1 MNWLKKNIL
10 EWALNKVKDEGRKNI
25 GPIHVGALGA
35 TTTTRDES
43 YRSDPLSN
51 CEQLRFTIIN
61 VDNGTLVRM
70 ETHRP
75 EDEYTVRQGGPRRGP
90 PTFIVKDGEN
100 VQDVVVRLLGI
111 AALERS

>member
-1 MNWLKKNIL
+1 MNWFKKQIMG
-10 EWALNKVKDEGRKNI
+10 WALSQVKNESRKNI
-25 GPIHVGALGA
+25 GPIHVGAIGA
-35 TTTTRDES
+35 TTSSWDEVQ
-43 YRSDPLSN
+43 RSDPLSN

-75 EDEYTVRQGGPRRGP
+75 EDEYTVRSGPRRGP

>member
-1 MNWLKKNIL
+1 MNWFKKKAVD
-10 EWALNKVKDEGRKNI
+10 WAMRQQERKKVEMAYRGESLLST
-25 GPIHVGALGA
+25 G
-35 TTTTRDES
+35 RDEVL
-43 YRSDPLSN
+43 RSGPLSN

-70 ETHRP
+70 ESYHP
-75 EDEYTVRQGGPRRGP
+75 QDEYAPRPSSRRGS
-90 PTFIVKDGEN
+90 PTFIVKDDEN

>member
-1 MNWLKKNIL
+1 MNWLKKQIM
-10 EWALNKVKDEGRKNI
+10 EWALSQVKNEGRKKVDLTYR
-25 GPIHVGALGA
+25 G
-35 TTTTRDES
+35 ES
-43 YRSDPLSN
+43 LEPMTSSGRSDPLSN

-70 ETHRP
+70 ETYRP
-75 EDEYTVRQGGPRRGP
+75 QDEYVPHPGSRRGP
-90 PTFIVKDGEN
+90 PTFIVKDGEA

>member
-1 MNWLKKNIL
+1 MNWLKKNIM
-10 EWALNKVKDEGRKNI
+10 EWALSQKKNEIRNKVEMLGSQTTSWDEVK
-25 GPIHVGALGA
+25 
-35 TTTTRDES
+35 
-43 YRSDPLSN
+43 RSDPLSS

-70 ETHRP
+70 ETYRP
-75 EDEYTVRQGGPRRGP
+75 QDEYAPSSRQGP
-90 PTFIVKDGEN
+90 PTFIVKDGEA